1 MARIFRIV
9 SGFERSVILAM
20 AGIVAVVFLVMEAQ
34 SERLEMTLA
43 VRYMRSGLQ
52 WSISE
57 HLMRGRDNQMGELV
71 GANPID
77 FIGRG
82 GEVRKLSSRWS
93 FDGRHRELVYR
104 PRMSLAFGGSD
115 QLRWRVVGITGP
127 DARVMGVRL
136 VEVPPREE

>member
-1 MARIFRIV
+1 ML
-9 SGFERSVILAM
+9 SGFERAVILAM
-20 AGIVAVVFLVMEAQ
+20 AGIVAIVFLVMEAQ

-52 WSISE
+52 WTIAE

-71 GANPID
+71 GANPIG

-82 GEVRKLSSRWS
+82 GEVRKLPARWG
-93 FDGRHRELVYR
+93 FDDRHRELVYR
-104 PRMSLAFGGSD
+104 PRLKLAFGGSD
-115 QLRWRVVGITGP
+115 ELRWRVIGVTGT
-127 DARVMGVRL
+127 DGRVMGVRL